1 MGRESLVDQLIAELL
16 ADIVAGRLQPEQPL
30 PAEAELA
37 TRFEVNRL
45 TIREA
50 LRKLLAQGIVSTVPG
65 RRSALNPVARWT
77 DISAALQ
84 LVEARIGPAESS
96 IQLLQLR
103 RMIETGACALAATRI
118 DEAVLQGLEREL
130 NGMRA
135 ASEATTWR
143 ASSCTTSPSTI

>member
-50 LRKLLAQGIVSTVPG
+50 LRKLQAQGIVSTVPG

-77 DISAALQ
+77 DIMPPSSWSRRESA
-84 LVEARIGPAESS
+84 
-96 IQLLQLR
+96 R
-103 RMIETGACALAATRI
+103 RNPR
-118 DEAVLQGLEREL
+118 
-130 NGMRA
+130 
-135 ASEATTWR
+135 
-143 ASSCTTSPSTI
+143 SSCCNCVG